1 MVAAAAL
8 LHAAEQ
14 DVAADVALVR
24 AKRVWGPPPSCC
36 PSQPPPYS
44 PQVRDRGW
52 GRAAPGMS
60 PSKAMKL
67 SSSALAWA
75 AEDDLMRQA
84 QWQQQGPAMTGIRQ
98 AHQQYGGP
106 ADDLRWQAQQQGP
119 DVVTGHGGGGTT
131 AGSASVERYGCVPS
145 PTPEPRSAFPT
156 PFRGPPPAASYSYQQ
171 QAGYSYQQQQQEGGL
186 QHHFQTATHTGGGN
200 DGGGGSG
207 PAHMD
212 PLQRGS
218 LNQWLERAA
227 GPSLRP
233 SNSAPPLPYGQ
244 AYPAVPLA
252 VSQPPRPLYDRGL
265 YGSGA
270 APATV
275 PEPHSLTVS
284 GGVSCV
290 PGTARSGGS
299 IGTAR
304 SGGSGGGGGG
314 NALASS
320 LQPLYN
326 PLYNNPPD
334 GATSGMV
341 QGAPI
346 PAYAPCQHQASKGG
360 WTAPAGASGYTGGS
374 RSGAAGEAAPP
385 AAATRVQGVP
395 AYAEAGSGSGSN
407 AAASDEVVFLKMQVS
422 DCG

>member
-1 MVAAAAL
+1 
-8 LHAAEQ
+8 
-14 DVAADVALVR
+14 
-24 AKRVWGPPPSCC
+24 
-36 PSQPPPYS
+36 
-44 PQVRDRGW
+44 
-52 GRAAPGMS
+52 
-60 PSKAMKL
+60 
-67 SSSALAWA
+67 
-75 AEDDLMRQA
+75 MRQA

-98 AHQQYGGP
+98 AQQQYGGP

-119 DVVTGHGGGGTT
+119 AVVTGHGGGGTK
-131 AGSASVERYGCVPS
+131 AGSATVERYGCVPS

-171 QAGYSYQQQQQEGGL
+171 QAGYSYQQQAGYSYQQQQQEGGL

-207 PAHMD
+207 PVHVD

-218 LNQWLERAA
+218 LNQWLDRAA

-233 SNSAPPLPYGQ
+233 SNGAPPLPYGQ
-244 AYPAVPLA
+244 ANPAAPPVA
-252 VSQPPRPLYDRGL
+252 SQPPRTVYDKSLHGA
-265 YGSGA
+265 GA
-270 APATV
+270 APTTV
-275 PEPHSLTVS
+275 PEPHCLAANSGISCMPGTARS
-284 GGVSCV
+284 GGSV
-290 PGTARSGGS
+290 GTARSGGS

-304 SGGSGGGGGG
+304 SGASVGSGGSGC
-314 NALASS
+314 ALASS

-326 PLYNNPPD
+326 PL
-334 GATSGMV
+334 GSTAGGTVSGMG
-341 QGAPI
+341 QAAPV
-346 PAYAPCQHQASKGG
+346 PAYAPRQHQASQGG
-360 WTAPAGASGYTGGS
+360 WTTPAGASGYTGGS